1 MQGGIF
7 CTTLY
12 RWSVTPWGM
21 EMGSHY
27 KIHYFFIL
35 FGSMVFMLAS
45 RAAYAQERNILGTV
59 QKKLNHN
66 NKQKKYYG

>member
-1 MQGGIF
+1 
-7 CTTLY
+7 
-12 RWSVTPWGM
+12 M

-35 FGSMVFMLAS
+35 FGSMVFMLAK
-45 RAAYAQERNILGTV
+45 RAAYAQEPNILGTA
-59 QKKLNHN
+59 QQNMNHN